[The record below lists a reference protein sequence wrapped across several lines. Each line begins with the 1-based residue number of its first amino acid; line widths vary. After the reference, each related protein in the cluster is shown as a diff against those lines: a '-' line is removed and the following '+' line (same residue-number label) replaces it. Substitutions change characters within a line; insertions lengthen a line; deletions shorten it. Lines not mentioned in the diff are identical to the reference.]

1 MPSWRECGG
10 YNTPRGER
18 SPPDVSGFLAPAAR
32 GASWQPPKKRDT
44 TMTKQ
49 SLNTLSSLL
58 RASYRTMICERPEDS
73 HLTEISFLVH
83 SDDVAAILK
92 QMVGRVAS

>member
-1 MPSWRECGG
+1 MAGVRRIQHP
-10 YNTPRGER
+10 
-18 SPPDVSGFLAPAAR
+18 AR
-32 GASWQPPKKRDT
+32 GKKPARLIRVFNSRRQGRSLATPEKRDQI
-44 TMTKQ
+44 MTKQ
-49 SLNTLSSLL
+49 SLDTLSSLL

-92 QMVGRVAS
+92 QMADRAVV

>member
-1 MPSWRECGG
+1 MAGVRWIQHPERGKKPARRIRVFSSRRQGRLLA
-10 YNTPRGER
+10 TPE
-18 SPPDVSGFLAPAAR
+18 
-32 GASWQPPKKRDT
+32 KRDT
-44 TMTKQ
+44 IMTKQ

-58 RASYRTMICERPEDS
+58 RASYRWQACERPEDS

-92 QMVGRVAS
+92 QMAGRVAS